1 MVVFLPALQHLKY
14 TATYRGDD
22 MSWQGQMGTIVRY
35 LIDDVDPDN
44 YKYSD
49 HRIETAILVAGQLT
63 QINVDFNQDYNIN
76 VENCTL
82 LPDPTDPSNED
93 KAFITLICLR
103 TACIIVGG
111 SIRSESGNAIS
122 IKDGPSAI
130 DLRGV
135 TQTLT
140 VLYKDLCDKFEQQL
154 LEYRAGNSIGG
165 QAILGPYSPGSD
177 GVSRNYFGGHRAGN
191 GYFEY

>member
-1 MVVFLPALQHLKY
+1 
-14 TATYRGDD
+14 

-44 YKYSD
+44 YAYSD
-49 HRIETAILVAGQLT
+49 HRIETTILVAGQLS
-63 QINVDFNQDYNIN
+63 QMNIDFNKTYDIN

-82 LPDPTDPSNED
+82 DPDPTVDPED

-103 TACIIVGG
+103 SACIIIG
-111 SIRSESGNAIS
+111 SAIRSESGNAIS

-135 TQTLT
+135 TQTLV
-140 VLYKDLCDKFEQQL
+140 VLYKDLCEKYEQQL

-177 GVSRNYFGGHRAGN
+177 YVSRNNYGGHRAG

>member
-1 MVVFLPALQHLKY
+1 
-14 TATYRGDD
+14 

-35 LIDDVDPDN
+35 LIDDVNPDK
-44 YKYSD
+44 YTYSD
-49 HRIETAILVAGQLT
+49 HRIETTDQVAGQLT
-63 QINVDFNQDYNIN
+63 QMDVDFSKNYDIN

-82 LPDPTDPSNED
+82 SPDPTVSVED

-103 TACIIVGG
+103 AACIIIG
-111 SIRSESGNAIS
+111 SAIRSESGNAIS

-135 TQTLT
+135 TQTLAI
-140 VLYKDLCDKFEQQL
+140 LYKDLCEKYEQQL
-154 LEYRAGNSIGG
+154 LAYRAGNSLAG

-177 GVSRNYFGGHRAGN
+177 YVSRNSHGSHRAG
-191 GYFEY
+191 GYFDY